1 MGVPMSER
9 RFRTNPVDAQVGN
22 NVMAN
27 RIELGLSQD
36 HIADQLGISLAEY
49 QDCESGDRRF
59 GPERLLRLARL
70 LGVSPQHFFEGA
82 LNAASTK
89 VFN

>member
-1 MGVPMSER
+1 MSER

-22 NVMAN
+22 NVRAN
-27 RIELGLSQD
+27 RTELGLSQD

-49 QDCESGDRRF
+49 QECESGDRRF

-70 LGVSPQHFFEGA
+70 LGVSPQDFFEGPLGA
-82 LNAASTK
+82 VGTK
-89 VFN
+89 FFN